1 MLAGGTP
8 APPCVGDEREGPPHL
23 HWLTKGFLDLLFPPR
38 CLVCRRFGLD
48 ALCGDCAAGVEPIT
62 PPFCHHCGAP
72 FDPLARGGP
81 LCASCRQTQRS
92 SYIIGRSMAV
102 YDGPLREAVHR
113 LKYDGKRVLARVL
126 GEMLAD
132 AMLDGT
138 SALERVPQPRGSRVL
153 AANRSDD
160 RSQPGVASAP
170 EAASGMLQPPP
181 GIPFDKLSLIVPVPL
196 HPVRARERGFNQSE
210 LLCAPLAHRASVPI
224 ATHCLGR
231 VKLTAPQV
239 AVPAKMRRANVRGA
253 FGVTDPA
260 AVAGRTVL
268 VFDDVWT
275 TGATLLECARVLR
288 QAGTSAVYLLTLCRA
303 VAKLQL

>member
-8 APPCVGDEREGPPHL
+8 APPCVGDEREGAPHV
-23 HWLTKGFLDLLFPPR
+23 HWLTKGFVDLLFPPR

-102 YDGPLREAVHR
+102 YDGPLRDAVHR

-132 AMLDGT
+132 AMLNGQGSGSAPSMGGPPGDG
-138 SALERVPQPRGSRVL
+138 L
-153 AANRSDD
+153 AAGD
-160 RSQPGVASAP
+160 A
-170 EAASGMLQPPP
+170 PPP
-181 GIPFDKLSLIVPVPL
+181 VPPAIPFDKLSLIVPVPL

-224 ATHCLGR
+224 ATHCLER

-288 QAGTSAVYLLTLCRA
+288 QAGTSAVYLLSLCRA
-303 VAKLQL
+303 VPKLQL